1 MTNTGP
7 GKEGFEKFSERF
19 QRIYQGYFLDNE
31 MHVRASPGT
40 KVVNL
45 NDLVGL
51 LKSKDRHLWEQ
62 AAWVWKNELKFL
74 DGSANNSNKIAFASF
89 PRSGNTFLRKYME
102 LLSGIQ
108 TGADNTLHINVAL

>member
-1 MTNTGP
+1 
-7 GKEGFEKFSERF
+7 
-19 QRIYQGYFLDNE
+19 